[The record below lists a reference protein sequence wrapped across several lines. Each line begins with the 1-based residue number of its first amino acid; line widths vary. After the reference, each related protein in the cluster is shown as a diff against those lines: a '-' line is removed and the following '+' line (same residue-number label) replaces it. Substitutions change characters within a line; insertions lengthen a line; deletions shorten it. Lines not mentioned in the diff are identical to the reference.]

1 MVHNFDIGSSSKSIN
16 LETQVEEEN
25 TKNIEELFETREDVT
40 IEERVEVSPS
50 LNDEENHVHQMPM
63 ETMS

>member
-25 TKNIEELFETREDVT
+25 TKNIEELFETREDVI
-40 IEERVEVSPS
+40 IEQRVEVSPS
-50 LNDEENHVHQMPM
+50 LND
-63 ETMS
+63 